1 MPFMLPVFSRKT
13 VSGGHFNNDE
23 TYQSP
28 GAKHLVIMGCR
39 IKLFS
44 YQLYSCYMIF
54 CTSCLKPEVNKMVKH
69 MEFRIQCT
77 LSRQYV
83 DIQYGNM
90 LINSLYGGSY
100 IYISIRI
107 HI

>member
-39 IKLFS
+39 IKLLFFLS
-44 YQLYSCYMIF
+44 TILMLHDLLYKLF
-54 CTSCLKPEVNKMVKH
+54 KTRGE
-69 MEFRIQCT
+69 QDGQT
-77 LSRQYV
+77 
-83 DIQYGNM
+83 YGVSNTM
-90 LINSLYGGSY
+90 Y
-100 IYISIRI
+100 IIKAIC
-107 HI
+107 